1 MEDWRVNERGIKRK
15 HDSISSPDDEPKSES
30 PRPKPSGD
38 NKKAS
43 PGRSKAKDHEVVKSA
58 EEASG
63 DGETSSPIKGLAGRG
78 SQGDDADKSGGVKE
92 LGLAKLERLGSVADE
107 ESQKSKE
114 DQAQEEREKMQV
126 LVEAFSEEQ
135 LNRYEMFRRAA
146 FPRAAVKRIMQ
157 SITGG
162 TVSQNVV
169 IAMAGIAK
177 VYVGEIVEQGL
188 DALEEW
194 GESGPLQAKHIREA
208 VRRLKSQDNF
218 PTTKYK
224 TSMFR

>member
-1 MEDWRVNERGIKRK
+1 MEESKSEKGVKRK
-15 HDSISSPDDEPKSES
+15 HDSISLLDEQKLLSGSHNSRPTLTKKGSPKTKDQALKSHEGPGVFSSSSKDLVGLGDLEEGGEDTDRSREP
-30 PRPKPSGD
+30 
-38 NKKAS
+38 
-43 PGRSKAKDHEVVKSA
+43 
-58 EEASG
+58 
-63 DGETSSPIKGLAGRG
+63 
-78 SQGDDADKSGGVKE
+78 
-92 LGLAKLERLGSVADE
+92 LAKIGRFGSVTDE
-107 ESQKSKE
+107 EHHLQKSKE
-114 DQAQEEREKMQV
+114 DLAQEEREKMQV

-188 DALEEW
+188 DAV
-194 GESGPLQAKHIREA
+194 GECGDVGPLQPKHIREA
-208 VRRLKSQDNF
+208 VRRLKAQDNF

-224 TSMFR
+224 NSMFR